1 MIDHG
6 AWRLDWARISQLWR
20 HRDRVYTLT
29 AEDERKKIK
38 RRATRLCQLCPMC
51 ICGFTILSGAKTHK
65 WRRNIVCVC
74 VCGGSVASEASRRCS
89 DRTPSGESVTS
100 RRSLLWLCALSHSVR
115 REEESRGDDGKSTNS
130 NKKEEFEYNLI
141 YIIDWQKERRKT
153 FFLPVKASSL
163 GRIVSY
169 KTRKRRRKKRVFFI
183 FAVRPNR
190 SDNNVVVAASASR
203 RCAIIHFDQQFKV
216 GQNIC
221 RRIST
226 RAFFFFFYLLLPS

>member
-1 MIDHG
+1 MSTMSDVYLWLH
-6 AWRLDWARISQLWR
+6 DSQR
-20 HRDRVYTLT
+20 CKNTQMTSEH
-29 AEDERKKIK
+29 
-38 RRATRLCQLCPMC
+38 C
-51 ICGFTILSGAKTHK
+51 
-65 WRRNIVCVC
+65 VCVC

-141 YIIDWQKERRKT
+141 YIIDWQKERKKT

-169 KTRKRRRKKRVFFI
+169 KTRRRANGLTRGCNEADRE
-183 FAVRPNR
+183 
-190 SDNNVVVAASASR
+190 SA
-203 RCAIIHFDQQFKV
+203 HV
-216 GQNIC
+216 
-221 RRIST
+221 
-226 RAFFFFFYLLLPS
+226 